1 MTPTMRLPCVLLVIM
16 SVAVCMFLGSSACPM
31 YCTCDNVEKYEIAV
45 YCRGPEISAI
55 PRDIPKNTT
64 LLEIS
69 FTELA
74 VLRMGDFVDMPKLTQ
89 LNVWSNFNLS
99 AVEFGTFDNLPT
111 ITDLRLSNNSFTKLP
126 TGLFGSLKNLTT
138 FDGRNNKLEMI
149 QHGLFTDHP
158 SLQIIRLDFGNITVL
173 EEGAFGGLPNL
184 TSVYVGSNRLTSLTS
199 SAFKGSAQLKSLY
212 ISDNSIADIGKD
224 AFTDTSF
231 ESLYLTRNA
240 ITAVDV
246 NAFSPL
252 RNLQRIYLDYNN
264 IENLEG
270 VFKGLPQLLSISL
283 AYNKLTS
290 LEGVFTNLPK
300 LSSLSVNRNRI
311 SKISNSTF
319 DGVPRL
325 GSLSI
330 ASNNIYEVES
340 GAFRNLDS
348 LVALYMDSNQIT
360 EISLAGLQ
368 SLTSLSINSN
378 NLHSFPTDLND
389 AYQLE
394 VLYMSSNPIEET
406 LEEQFSALHRLSTL
420 YLSNITCLKGTLNS
434 NALRGLNALKE
445 VWLSFNELSTLP
457 TTTFQSTTHITTIW
471 LQNNSLVE
479 LSDGLLHGLTDL
491 NQLDLSYNRLSHLNP
506 DTFLGLDKLRILILT
521 GNNFTNMAHVSPAL
535 AILPSQVALNLKD
548 NPFVHLD
555 RASFPMP
562 MNHAN
567 VLSMS
572 RSHIRVIEEGTFLD
586 VTFSNLTRLE
596 LDQTDFLHFLPGN
609 MLEGLDNLTAM
620 IAYDDPFHCDC
631 QLKAFV
637 TWLRERVNPPYVSAT
652 CASPPSLKGK
662 DLTDVPLASLTCD
675 CQQVE
680 APSIDTSGSDN
691 STREGQTAM
700 LNCKISGC
708 PEAEFFWTTPTGAML
723 AVESGFPRMEVLGSG
738 TLVVT
743 EAREEDTGVY
753 TCTAVNYRGKTSKEV
768 ALHVDNKH

>member
-1 MTPTMRLPCVLLVIM
+1 MTPTMRLPCVLIVIM

-45 YCRGPEISAI
+45 YCRGPKISAI

-69 FTELA
+69 FTEVA

-89 LNVWSNFNLS
+89 LNVWSNFKLS

-126 TGLFGSLKNLTT
+126 TGLFDSLKNLTT

-158 SLQIIRLDFGNITVL
+158 SLQIIRVDSGNIAVL
-173 EEGAFGGLPNL
+173 EEGAFGGLTNL

-199 SAFKGSAQLKSLY
+199 SAFKGSAQLKSL
-212 ISDNSIADIGKD
+212 
-224 AFTDTSF
+224 
-231 ESLYLTRNA
+231 
-240 ITAVDV
+240 
-246 NAFSPL
+246 
-252 RNLQRIYLDYNN
+252 
-264 IENLEG
+264 
-270 VFKGLPQLLSISL
+270 
-283 AYNKLTS
+283 
-290 LEGVFTNLPK
+290 
-300 LSSLSVNRNRI
+300 
-311 SKISNSTF
+311 
-319 DGVPRL
+319 
-325 GSLSI
+325 
-330 ASNNIYEVES
+330 
-340 GAFRNLDS
+340 
-348 LVALYMDSNQIT
+348 
-360 EISLAGLQ
+360 
-368 SLTSLSINSN
+368 
-378 NLHSFPTDLND
+378 
-389 AYQLE
+389 
-394 VLYMSSNPIEET
+394 
-406 LEEQFSALHRLSTL
+406 LSTL

-457 TTTFQSTTHITTIW
+457 TTTFQSTTYITTIW

-479 LSDGLLHGLTDL
+479 LSHGLLHGLTDL

-506 DTFLGLDKLRILILT
+506 DTFLGLDKLRILLLT

-535 AILPSQVALNLKD
+535 ALLPSQVALNLKE

-555 RASFPMP
+555 RVSFPMP

-652 CASPPSLKGK
+652 CASPPSLKCK

-768 ALHVDNKH
+768 ALHVDNKQ